1 MEGLKFVLPGS
12 FGFRRALGHFQVS
25 FQLIALAFGECR
37 QVVTGAAGFI
47 EVSGLTLA
55 VVEEEKE
62 VGISKSLDKGSLI
75 LLSKCLFPQ
84 TPSLVVPFA
93 TKIKDSRRKQNPP
106 SPRI

>member
-1 MEGLKFVLPGS
+1 M
-12 FGFRRALGHFQVS
+12 S

-37 QVVTGAAGFI
+37 QVVTGAAGLI

-62 VGISKSLDKGSLI
+62 VGISTSLDKGSLT

-93 TKIKDSRRKQNPP
+93 TKIKDD
-106 SPRI
+106 RIKPALPYFMVL